1 MTLSITGRCARTGDL
16 GSAITSYDFRWTF
29 LPSYQDSFDLGGLS
43 VVVGGV
49 GAVTAQAMSPPTL
62 AAPVLD
68 SLKRGLNAREALE
81 ATLAQQAGE
90 AKELCQVAVV
100 DAAGGSAGFTGEH
113 PQEWRGHATGE
124 GWVAA
129 GNILASGRVVDALGE
144 AFETN
149 SHRPLDERLLI
160 ALEAGVAA
168 GGDRRGHR
176 GALLRLAT
184 GRYISNLEIRVHEHA
199 NPIAELR
206 RLLDAF
212 HSETDIEKV
221 AMRAFDSGRSYMGE
235 SRIREFADLTTQQAV
250 EGLRGVLLEEGAP
263 GEAVRALDDLLAVL
277 ANKPDMQ
284 QVRFGDALVILARLR
299 GT

>member
-62 AAPVLD
+62 TASVLD
-68 SLKRGLNAREALE
+68 SLKQGLSAGEALR
-81 ATLAQQAGE
+81 ATLAQQAE
-90 AKELCQVAVV
+90 ESKELCQVAVV
-100 DAAGGSAGFTGEH
+100 DAAGGSAGFTGKH
-113 PQEWRGHATGE
+113 PLEWRGHATGDS
-124 GWVAA
+124 WVAA
-129 GNILASGRVVDALGE
+129 GNTLASARVVDALGK

-184 GRYISNLEIRVHEHA
+184 GRYVSNLEIRVHEHA
-199 NPIAELR
+199 SPVAELR
-206 RLLDAF
+206 RLLAAF
-212 HSETDIEKV
+212 HSETDIESV
-221 AMRAFDSGRSYMGE
+221 AMRAFASGRPYVGE
-235 SRIREFADLTTQQAV
+235 SRMREFADLTTQQAV
-250 EGLRGVLLEEGAP
+250 EGLRGVLVEEGAP
-263 GEAVRALDDLLAVL
+263 VEAVRALDDLFAVL
-277 ANKPDMQ
+277 AGKPDMQ
-284 QVRFGDALVILARLR
+284 QLRFGDALVILGRLQ